1 MKKAIYLA
9 VILSHLTLLVL
20 FFSCSSEQD
29 RADSPNIVLINIDD
43 MGWNDVSFMGSKYYD
58 TPNIDSLA
66 EQGLVFTQG
75 YAASANCAPSRASIH
90 SGKWSTR
97 HQIYTVANS
106 DRGKASDRKLIPIKN
121 TTVLDK
127 RFITLSQ
134 KLKKQGYI
142 TCHSGKWHLSDDPLE
157 YGFDFNI
164 AGGNQGAPG
173 SYYLPF
179 GNKRNKI
186 TINKGESEYLTDLIM
201 EKTLLFLDSVNS
213 PFFLNYSPYA
223 VHTPIHPVDS
233 LMHKYKNKPPYK
245 GQKNPEYATMVEN
258 LDRNIGLLVNKLK
271 ARKLFENTFIIFTS
285 DNGGYYGKITMQKPL
300 RAGKGSYY
308 EGGIRVPFFFLWKDR
323 ISSGRNTHIPISHL
337 DIFPTLMNLIEDNS
351 MKYQLDGRSLLSLMT
366 EGQALAE
373 RSFFWH
379 FPIYLQGY
387 DIKDNEN
394 RDSLFRTRPGSIIR
408 KGDWKLHYYFED
420 NGMEL
425 YNLKDDISES
435 NNLAE
440 SHIEKRQELM
450 EELVDW
456 WQNTNAPIPSQ
467 INPLYEPHQPHSH
480 SL

>member
-1 MKKAIYLA
+1 MKKHLHISP
-9 VILSHLTLLVL
+9 ILIHLSVL
-20 FFSCSSEQD
+20 ISLFSCAVDKGLNQ
-29 RADSPNIVLINIDD
+29 PNIILINIDD

-58 TPNIDSLA
+58 TPHIDSLA
-66 EQGLVFTQG
+66 TQGLIFTQG

-97 HQIYTVANS
+97 HQIYTVGNS

-127 RFITLSQ
+127 KFITLSR
-134 KLKKQGYI
+134 KLKEQGYI
-142 TCHSGKWHLSDDPLE
+142 TCHSGKWHLSDNPLE

-164 AGGNQGAPG
+164 GGGPQGAPG

-179 GNKRNKI
+179 GNNKNQI
-186 TINKGESEYLTDLIM
+186 SIEKGKSEYLTDLIM
-201 EKTLLFLDSVNS
+201 ENTLLFLDDVNA

-233 LMHKYKNKPPYK
+233 LLYKYENKPPYK
-245 GQKNPEYATMVEN
+245 GQKNPRYATMVEN

-271 ARKLFENTFIIFTS
+271 KRKLFENTFIIFTS

-308 EGGIRVPFFFLWKDR
+308 EGGIRVPFFFMWKNK
-323 ISSGRNTHIPISHL
+323 ISPGKNTQTPISHL
-337 DIFPTLMNLIEDNS
+337 DIFPTLMHLTGDDS
-351 MKYQLDGRSLLSLMT
+351 MKNDLDGHSLLPLLVQNKVV
-366 EGQALAE
+366 EE
-373 RSFFWH
+373 RPFFWH

-394 RDSLFRTRPGSIIR
+394 RDSLFRTRPGSLIR

-420 NGMEL
+420 HGIEL
-425 YNLKDDISES
+425 YNLKDDISER

-440 SHIEKRQELM
+440 IQVDKR
-450 EELVDW
+450 EELADELKAW
-456 WQNTNAPIPSQ
+456 WEKTDAPIPTA
-467 INPLYEPHQPHSH
+467 INPLYAPRSN
-480 SL
+480 